1 MLEEVLL
8 ILFSVLGFLIAYH
21 VWNKVHRKK
30 QKLVCLRGEGCNK
43 VTTSKYAKTFGIENT
58 ILGMIYFIL
67 IFSIG
72 VSQLIFPWILTLG
85 YVFLGKIL
93 ISGGSAIFSIYL
105 IGIQAFV
112 LKDWCEYC
120 LASSAISVAI
130 FLTVIL

>member
-1 MLEEVLL
+1 MMEEVLL
-8 ILFSVLGFLIAYH
+8 IFFSILGFLIAYH

-58 ILGMIYFIL
+58 LMGMAYFIL
-67 IFSIG
+67 IFAIG
-72 VSQLIFPWILTLG
+72 ILQLIFPEILTLS
-85 YVFLGKIL
+85 YVFWGKIL
-93 ISGGSAIFSIYL
+93 VSGSSALFSIYL

-120 LASSAISVAI
+120 LASSAISVLI
-130 FLTVIL
+130 FMTIII